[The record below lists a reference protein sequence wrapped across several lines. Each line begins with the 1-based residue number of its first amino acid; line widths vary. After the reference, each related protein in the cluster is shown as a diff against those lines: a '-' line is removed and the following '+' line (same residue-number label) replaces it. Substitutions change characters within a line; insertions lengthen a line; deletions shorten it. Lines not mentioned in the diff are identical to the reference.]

1 MPSPTHGTFIW
12 CELMTTDMDK
22 AAEFY
27 GSVVGWKAKTMP
39 MPGMED
45 EPYGIFDTRSGDE
58 DCGVAGFMILPPE
71 MAGELPPNWTGY
83 VGVDDVDAMVKQIE
97 AEGGSV
103 RKAPFD
109 VPCVGRMAVVAD
121 PHGAVLCIMTPVPMD
136 NPPPM
141 APIGTPGTF
150 GWQELYANDGREA
163 LSFYG
168 KLFGWTLD
176 HAMPMGE
183 MGDYLIFAHHGRP
196 VGGMMTRPPAVPVA
210 CWSYYITVPS
220 IAAAVEKIQAGGGTV
235 VFGPQEV
242 PGGSQ
247 IVQALDPQGAYFAL
261 VGGA

>member
-22 AAEFY
+22 AAAFY
-27 GSVVGWKAKTMP
+27 TAVTGWTTKTMP
-39 MPGMED
+39 MPGMEGED
-45 EPYGIFDTRSGDE
+45 YGIFDTRAGDA
-58 DCGVAGFMILPPE
+58 DCGVAGYMILPPE
-71 MAGELPPNWTGY
+71 MEGQIPPNWTGY
-83 VGVDDVDAMVKQIE
+83 VGVDDVEETVRQVV
-97 AEGGSV
+97 AEGGSI
-103 RKAPFD
+103 RKEPFD

-121 PHGAVLCIMTPVPMD
+121 PHGAVLCIMTPVSMD

-141 APIGTPGTF
+141 AAPGSPGTF
-150 GWQELYANDGREA
+150 GWNELYANDGREA
-163 LSFYG
+163 FAFYE

-176 HAMPMGE
+176 QAMPMGD
-183 MGDYLIFAHHGRP
+183 MGDYLIFAHHGRQI
-196 VGGMMTRPPAVPVA
+196 GGMMTRPQSVPVA

-220 IAAAVEKIQAGGGTV
+220 IGAAIERIRAGGGTV

-247 IVQALDPQGAYFAL
+247 IVQATDPQGAYFAL